1 MANRVVLGK
10 DGSDYCLKVSEPGD
24 NVLSP
29 SEPLIF
35 DSTVTRTGQI
45 YAGGNSSS
53 LSSSG
58 VNWSATKGQLG
69 YIPLVTQTNDN
80 NGNKVWSNTV
90 YEEEYN
96 DYYGACRTTLTN
108 LIPSICDNGT
118 VEDTSHNNVFFMVLR
133 IPMQYGKMT
142 DSSLWD

>member
-35 DSTVTRTGQI
+35 DSTVVRTGQV

-58 VNWSATKGQLG
+58 VDWSATKGQLG
-69 YIPLVTQTNDN
+69 YIPLVTQTNDD
-80 NGNKVWSNTV
+80 NGNKMFYNTTIL
-90 YEEEYN
+90 EEYI
-96 DYYGACRTTLTN
+96 DYYGACRTTLTS
-108 LIPSICDNGT
+108 LIPSVVDDG
-118 VEDTSHNNVFFMVLR
+118 VQDVSHNNVFFMVLR

>member
-10 DGSDYCLKVSEPGD
+10 VGSDYCLKVSEPGD

-35 DSTVTRTGQI
+35 DSTVVRTGQV

-58 VNWSATKGQLG
+58 VDWSATKGQLG
-69 YIPLVTQTNDN
+69 YIPLVTQTNDD
-80 NGNKVWSNTV
+80 NGNKMFYNTTIL
-90 YEEEYN
+90 EEYI
-96 DYYGACRTTLTN
+96 DYYGDCRTTLTS
-108 LIPSICDNGT
+108 LIPSVVDDGVQDI
-118 VEDTSHNNVFFMVLR
+118 SHNNVFFMVLR

-142 DSSLWD
+142 DSTLWD